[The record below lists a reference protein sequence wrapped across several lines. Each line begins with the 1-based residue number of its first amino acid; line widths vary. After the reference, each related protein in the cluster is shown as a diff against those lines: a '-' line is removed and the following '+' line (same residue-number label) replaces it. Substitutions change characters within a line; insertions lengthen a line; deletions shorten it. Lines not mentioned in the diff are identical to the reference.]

1 MCFSYFVLIISVV
14 RLCFHGRNMCG
25 YMEGGDFVGYTF
37 GFSLLFF
44 FHFVKIAFI
53 SDRWTLSSVCEG
65 GVTLNGV
72 FDIAITYFSGLWFC

>member
-44 FHFVKIAFI
+44 VFCKN
-53 SDRWTLSSVCEG
+53 SVDFGQMDMIQC
-65 GVTLNGV
+65 LR
-72 FDIAITYFSGLWFC
+72 GLRDFKWNV